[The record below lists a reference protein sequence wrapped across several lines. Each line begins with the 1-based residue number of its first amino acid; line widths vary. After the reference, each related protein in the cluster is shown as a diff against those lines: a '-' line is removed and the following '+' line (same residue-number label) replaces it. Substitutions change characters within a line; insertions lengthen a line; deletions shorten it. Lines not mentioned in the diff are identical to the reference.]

1 MAGHASFETARRFC
15 LAVKKDLVD
24 KARQASSRAME
35 RIFVAHLLLAPSE
48 SPERE
53 KPPTIND

>member
-53 KPPTIND
+53 EPPTIND